1 MISTIYKLFKMTRPV
16 NIVIAIITLLVGYT
30 LLQHNPTLPVLIL
43 QMLGFATAIGFAN
56 IQNDI
61 LDLECDKL
69 SHPERPLAT
78 GEVSVKA
85 ARITCYTLAAITLL
99 CGIGDSV
106 IQNIRF
112 IDIVKDPEHA
122 LDFGWMGALIL
133 SFPCGSL
140 HCFAHY
146 SLHTTA
152 RSSVLQHSRTSQ
164 SRSFAQLRYCMPFN
178 ISLTFRTTTFLKNT
192 CGPSSPRFHLRFC

>member
-69 SHPERPLAT
+69 SHPERPLLPA
-78 GEVSVKA
+78 K
-85 ARITCYTLAAITLL
+85 
-99 CGIGDSV
+99 
-106 IQNIRF
+106 F
-112 IDIVKDPEHA
+112 
-122 LDFGWMGALIL
+122 
-133 SFPCGSL
+133 
-140 HCFAHY
+140 
-146 SLHTTA
+146 
-152 RSSVLQHSRTSQ
+152 RSRQP
-164 SRSFAQLRYCMPFN
+164 A
-178 ISLTFRTTTFLKNT
+178 
-192 CGPSSPRFHLRFC
+192 